1 MTIDTRNIDGTSVL
15 IDDTYLARDQVE
27 IDKILERIALIYA
40 DNEET
45 FNQKLCPP
53 LVRK

>member
-1 MTIDTRNIDGTSVL
+1 MTIDTRIIDGTTVI
-15 IDDTYLARDQVE
+15 IDDTYISKVQED

-45 FNQKLCPP
+45 FI
-53 LVRK
+53 